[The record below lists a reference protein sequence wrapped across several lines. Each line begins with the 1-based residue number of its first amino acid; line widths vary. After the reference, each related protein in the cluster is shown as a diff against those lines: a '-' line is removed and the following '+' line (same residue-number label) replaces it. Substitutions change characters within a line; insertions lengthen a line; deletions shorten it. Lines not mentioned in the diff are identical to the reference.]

1 MNNAEGRK
9 SRYLRDALPI
19 RIGGLAANLA
29 RVSSFSKIDGARSAV
44 TGLIEESKFFI
55 EWTAIEHDL
64 STTVELIGI
73 QRILANWHLNI
84 DLIWRD
90 SVKRNEIGDRAKKIS
105 DRLLL
110 KSGLLDQ

>member
-9 SRYLRDALPI
+9 QRYMSDALPI

-29 RVSSFSKIDGARSAV
+29 RVSSFSRIDGARSAV

-64 STTVELIGI
+64 STTVELIDI
-73 QRILANWHLNI
+73 QRLLANWQLNI
-84 DLIWRD
+84 NLIWSD
-90 SVKRNEIGDRAKKIS
+90 SVKRNEIGNHAKELS
-105 DRLLL
+105 DKLLL